1 MRDDRAEPELAYIAY
16 ETFLDDVAAVGA
28 ARVESW
34 TIPSEGRGGLVPAAF
49 LSHRLDITMLSVD
62 VSSGDAGFYDELM
75 VKLAGKTIDGK
86 HILIIDDI
94 NDSGMTIASFRA
106 ALVAHGC
113 VGDCVRVA
121 VLINNLRSRAAV
133 EYWSR
138 DDRPGAGQE
147 VVRLP
152 LGGAGRPPD
161 PGPGSRGRP
170 GAPRLGSLV
179 RTPPPARGPP

>member
-1 MRDDRAEPELAYIAY
+1 MRDDRSEPELAYIAY
-16 ETFLDDVAAVGA
+16 ETFLDDVAAV
-28 ARVESW
+28 ARKLEADSW
-34 TIPSEGRGGLVPAAF
+34 TPDFLVGVGRGGLVPAAF

-94 NDSGMTIASFRA
+94 NDSGMTIASFRT
-106 ALVAHGC
+106 ALVEHGC

-121 VLINNLRSRAAV
+121 VLINNLRSRAEV

-138 DDRPGAGQE
+138 TIDREQDKRWFVFPWEAQAERHTLVQE
-147 VVRLP
+147 AVSVPERL
-152 LGGAGRPPD
+152 A
-161 PGPGSRGRP
+161 
-170 GAPRLGSLV
+170 
-179 RTPPPARGPP
+179 